1 MPLTM
6 PAAATAVGE
15 ALLIGLLIGA
25 QREVSQ
31 GEGHPGVRDF
41 VLVALVGAVCGLL
54 ETPWLTAAT
63 LISLTALLCVFYLRG
78 RERSGVTTEIA
89 AVTAF
94 CLGYLTTTPLSR
106 MAVGVA
112 IVVVALLEAK
122 RWLHKLVRET
132 ITEAE
137 FDDTLRFLALI
148 FIVYPILPEGR
159 FGPYE
164 FLAPREIWA
173 FVILVSSVSYV
184 GYFLQKFL
192 GARRGLRLAGIVGGL
207 ASTTAAT
214 ASFARSS
221 KEEPENAA
229 LYAQAAVLANA
240 MQFPRLLLLLGVV
253 NPTLAWAVAGPLAGM
268 TAAGLLTGFLL
279 GRAGSAVSAH
289 AAASNNPFRLR
300 PALTF
305 GVLFGVILFA
315 GKAAASAFGSGAVYW
330 TSTLGGSLDVDAVAM
345 SLTDLLARGTITA
358 PDGAAALLL
367 ALAANAVIKTMIAA
381 YAGTASFTRTVAAG
395 FAAMAA
401 AGLLVW
407 WVA

>member
-1 MPLTM
+1 
-6 PAAATAVGE
+6 
-15 ALLIGLLIGA
+15 
-25 QREVSQ
+25 
-31 GEGHPGVRDF
+31 
-41 VLVALVGAVCGLL
+41 
-54 ETPWLTAAT
+54 
-63 LISLTALLCVFYLRG
+63 
-78 RERSGVTTEIA
+78 
-89 AVTAF
+89 
-94 CLGYLTTTPLSR
+94 
-106 MAVGVA
+106 
-112 IVVVALLEAK
+112 VALLEAK

-132 ITEAE
+132 ITETE
-137 FDDTLRFLALI
+137 FDDTLRFLAII

-184 GYFLQKFL
+184 GYFLEKFL

-214 ASFARSS
+214 AAFARSS
-221 KEEPENAA
+221 KEEPENEA

-240 MQFPRLLLLLGVV
+240 MQFPRLLLILEVV

-279 GRAGSAVSAH
+279 SRAGPAVSVH

-300 PALTF
+300 PALKF

-315 GKAAASAFGSGAVYW
+315 GKAASSAFGSGAVYW
-330 TSTLGGSLDVDAVAM
+330 TSSLGGSLDADAVAM
-345 SLTDLLARGTITA
+345 SLTDLLGRRTITA
-358 PDGAAALLL
+358 SAGAAALLL
-367 ALAANAVIKTMIAA
+367 ALAANAVIKTMIAF
-381 YAGTASFTRTVAAG
+381 YAGAASFTRTVAAG

-401 AGLLVW
+401 AGLFVW